1 MKVTVSLFNSKTK
14 DVAIVI
20 DLLRASTTITIALN
34 TFNKVITVN
43 TSNEA
48 FELKNKYNALLAGE
62 DNLKTIEGFDITNS
76 PKEVQKH
83 EGDVLVLKTT
93 NGTRVLENTKNNN
106 KNVTVLIGTGINA
119 NAVAKK
125 ALEIATEEIEIVM
138 AGRHEKFNIE
148 DATGAGV
155 IVKEIIK
162 SAKDQNI
169 PLELD
174 ETALASTI
182 LAKDEKQVKE
192 LIGNSWG
199 ATKLT
204 KLGLEDDVKLC
215 QLINEINEVPIYKN
229 NEITKL

>member
-34 TFNKVITVN
+34 TFNKVIPVN

-119 NAVAKK
+119 NAVAN
-125 ALEIATEEIEIVM
+125 EEIEIVM

>member
-34 TFNKVITVN
+34 TFNKVIPVN

-62 DNLKTIEGFDITNS
+62 DNLK
-76 PKEVQKH
+76 
-83 EGDVLVLKTT
+83 GDVLVLKTT